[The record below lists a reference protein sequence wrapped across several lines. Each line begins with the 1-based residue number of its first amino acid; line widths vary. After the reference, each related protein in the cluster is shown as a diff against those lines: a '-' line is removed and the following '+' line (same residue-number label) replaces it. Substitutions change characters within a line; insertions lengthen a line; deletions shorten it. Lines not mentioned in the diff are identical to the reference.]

1 MDVPHC
7 FLVLNGY
14 KLIQIDGCGNGKL
27 YRGIVSMRS
36 GVTMDRKSGEW
47 QLDIE
52 RIWQAA
58 ATDWREAARLA
69 DVMAR
74 TAAEVLLRQAAAQAL
89 PILRHAAAASDHP
102 DITGAA
108 RRRLGIIRDVL
119 HTLTTPKFGRRDIP
133 LKPPTPD
140 ERHRQLLDLPLDRRL
155 SAPEIHRAWKRAAKS
170 AHPDAGG
177 SEQAFLAL
185 SAARDA
191 LIESVRYRSA

>member
-1 MDVPHC
+1 MDS
-7 FLVLNGY
+7 
-14 KLIQIDGCGNGKL
+14 KL
-27 YRGIVSMRS
+27 
-36 GVTMDRKSGEW
+36 GEW

-58 ATDWREAARLA
+58 AIDWREIARLA

-74 TAAEVLLRQAAAQAL
+74 TGAEVLLRQAATQAL
-89 PILRHAAAASDHP
+89 PILRHAAAASADP

-108 RRRLGIIRDVL
+108 RRRLGIIREVL

-133 LKPPTPD
+133 VKPLAPD
-140 ERHRQLLDLPLDRRL
+140 ERHRQLLGLPLDRRL

-177 SEQAFLAL
+177 SAQAFQAL
-185 SAARDA
+185 SVARDA
-191 LIESVRYRSA
+191 LIEEVRFRRA